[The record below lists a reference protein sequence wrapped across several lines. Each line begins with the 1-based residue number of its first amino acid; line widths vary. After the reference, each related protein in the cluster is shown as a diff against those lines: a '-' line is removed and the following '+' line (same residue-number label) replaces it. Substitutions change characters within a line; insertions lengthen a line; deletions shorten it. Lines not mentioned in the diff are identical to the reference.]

1 MPSAFIPSGL
11 GYPVMHLAVQ
21 PVHQWSV
28 HPGPLVLRTAP
39 LKHLTPA
46 PDRDAAGLDI
56 SVKELSAGC
65 PPDAMRGG
73 ETWDYSVI

>member
-1 MPSAFIPSGL
+1 MNGL
-11 GYPVMHLAVQ
+11 AHAGN
-21 PVHQWSV
+21 
-28 HPGPLVLRTAP
+28 
-39 LKHLTPA
+39 
-46 PDRDAAGLDI
+46 AAGLDI